1 MSSKGTHR
9 IPYTD
14 TEKEKLILRDHLAID
29 RTVLA
34 NERTILAYVR
44 TSLAFLIVGGT
55 ILKFFSGLRMVVCAW
70 GFIAGGLLILGV
82 GIYKFLEMR
91 SKIKRLE

>member
-1 MSSKGTHR
+1 MGKEPYSKV
-9 IPYTD
+9 
-14 TEKEKLILRDHLAID
+14 EKEKLILRDHLAID

-44 TSLAFLIVGGT
+44 TALAFLIVGGT
-55 ILKFFSGLRMVVCAW
+55 LLKFFDDTTMVVGGW
-70 GFIAGGLLILGV
+70 GFIVGGVVILGV

-91 SKIKRLE
+91 SKIKRME